1 MYISHLECPKCNATY
16 ESEQRI
22 QLCRCGSPLLVRYD
36 LKKVKK
42 NFRKRTLHSRKA
54 NLWRYWELLPVN
66 KEENIVSLGEGMTP
80 LIHLKNSGPKLGL
93 NHLYLKDEGLIPT
106 GTFKARG
113 AAVGVSRAKE
123 LGIKVLAMP
132 TNGNAGGSWAAYC
145 AKAGIKAII
154 VMPQDA
160 PMINRKE
167 VAITGAEL
175 YLVDGLISDAGKIVG
190 RAVAEYGWY
199 DASTLKEPY
208 RIEGKKTMGL
218 EIVEQLDWEVPDVIV
233 YPTGGG
239 VGIIGIYKGLM
250 ELQEIGWIGEKMPR
264 LVSVQS
270 KGCAPVVKAWEEK
283 KSESVFWENSNTIA
297 FGLNVPKALGDFLIL
312 QAIYETNGCAV
323 AVEDNEI
330 LRAQQM
336 LASEEGI
343 FCCPEGAATLSAA
356 IQLIKS
362 NWIKPNEKV
371 VLLNTGTGLKYPETV
386 HTEPSL
392 LQPGDRLPGL

>member
-1 MYISHLECPKCNATY
+1 MFLSHLECPKCHATY
-16 ESEQRI
+16 GSDKPFH
-22 QLCRCGSPLLVRYD
+22 LCQCGAPLLVRYD
-36 LKKVKK
+36 LKKVK
-42 NFRKRTLHSRKA
+42 RTLHKKALVSRRET
-54 NLWRYWELLPVN
+54 LWRYRELLPVN

-80 LIHLKNSGPKLGL
+80 LIHLKNSGPKLGIK
-93 NHLYLKDEGLIPT
+93 NLYLKDEGLIPT

-145 AKAGIKAII
+145 AKAGIKAVI

-160 PMINRKE
+160 PVINRKE

-175 YLVDGLISDAGKIVG
+175 YLVNGLISDAGKIVG
-190 RAVAEYGWY
+190 RAIAEYGWY

-218 EIVEQLDWEVPDVIV
+218 EIAEQLGWKVPDVII

-239 VGIIGIYKGLM
+239 VGIIGIYKGLK

-270 KGCAPVVKAWEEK
+270 TGCAPVVKAWKEK
-283 KSESVFWENSNTIA
+283 KSESTFWENSSTVA

-312 QAIYETNGCAV
+312 QAIYETDGCAV
-323 AVEDNEI
+323 AVGDDEI
-330 LRAQQM
+330 LRAQQT
-336 LASEEGI
+336 LARDEGI

-356 IQLIKS
+356 IQLTKS
-362 NWIKPNEKV
+362 NWIKPDEKV

-386 HTEPSL
+386 HTEPPL
-392 LQPGDRLPGL
+392 LQPEDRLPRI

>member
-1 MYISHLECPKCNATY
+1 MFLSHLECPKCNATY

-36 LKKVKK
+36 LKKVKRT
-42 NFRKRTLHSRKA
+42 FRKKGLVSRRE

-167 VAITGAEL
+167 VTITGAEL
-175 YLVDGLISDAGKIVG
+175 YLVNGLISDAGKIVG
-190 RAVAEYGWY
+190 RAIAEYGWY

-218 EIVEQLDWEVPDVIV
+218 EIAEQLGWEVPDVII

-239 VGIIGIYKGLM
+239 VGMIGIYKGLK

-270 KGCAPVVKAWEEK
+270 AGCAPVVKAWEEK
-283 KSESVFWENSNTIA
+283 KSESTFWENSNTIA

-312 QAIYETNGCAV
+312 QAIYETDGCAV

-330 LRAQQM
+330 LGAQQM
-336 LASEEGI
+336 LASEEGN

>member
-1 MYISHLECPKCNATY
+1 
-16 ESEQRI
+16 
-22 QLCRCGSPLLVRYD
+22 VRYD
-36 LKKVKK
+36 LKKVKRT
-42 NFRKRTLHSRKA
+42 FRKKALVSRGE
-54 NLWRYWELLPVN
+54 NLWRYRELLPVN

-80 LIHLKNSGPKLGL
+80 LIHLEKSGPKLGV

-175 YLVDGLISDAGKIVG
+175 YLVNGLISDAGKIVG
-190 RAVAEYGWY
+190 RAIAEYGWY

-218 EIVEQLDWEVPDVIV
+218 EIAEQLGWEVPDVII

-239 VGIIGIYKGLM
+239 VGIIGIYKGLK

-270 KGCAPVVKAWEEK
+270 TGCAPIVKAWEEK
-283 KSESVFWENSNTIA
+283 KSESTFWGNSKTIA

-312 QAIYETNGCAV
+312 QAIYETDGCAV
-323 AVEDNEI
+323 AVEDDDI
-330 LRAQQM
+330 LRVQQM
-336 LASEEGI
+336 LPREEGI

-362 NWIKPNEKV
+362 NWIKLDERV

-386 HTEPSL
+386 HTEPPL
-392 LQPGDRLPGL
+392 LQPGDRLPGVGSISNSGME

>member
-1 MYISHLECPKCNATY
+1 MYVSHLECPKCNATY
-16 ESEQRI
+16 ESEQRT

-36 LKKVKK
+36 LKKVKRA
-42 NFRKRTLHSRKA
+42 FRKKALASRRE
-54 NLWRYWELLPVN
+54 NLWRYRELLPVN
-66 KEENIVSLGEGMTP
+66 KDENIVSLGEGMTP
-80 LIHLKNSGPKLGL
+80 LIHLKKTGTKLGA

-167 VAITGAEL
+167 VAVTGAEL
-175 YLVDGLISDAGKIVG
+175 YLVNGLISDAGKIVG
-190 RAVAEYGWY
+190 RSIAEYGWY

-218 EIVEQLDWEVPDVIV
+218 EIAEQLGWKVPDVII

-239 VGIIGIYKGLM
+239 VGIIGIYKGLK
-250 ELQEIGWIGEKMPR
+250 ELQEIGWIGQKMPR
-264 LVSVQS
+264 LVSVQAT
-270 KGCAPVVKAWEEK
+270 GCAPVVKAWEEK
-283 KSESVFWENSNTIA
+283 KLESTFWGNSNTIA

-312 QAIYETNGCAV
+312 QAIYETDGCAV
-323 AVEDNEI
+323 AVGDDEI

-336 LASEEGI
+336 LARDEGI

-356 IQLIKS
+356 IELIKR
-362 NWIKPNEKV
+362 NWIKPDEKV

-386 HTEPSL
+386 HTEPPL
-392 LQPGDRLPGL
+392 LQPEDRLPRI

>member
-1 MYISHLECPKCNATY
+1 
-16 ESEQRI
+16 
-22 QLCRCGSPLLVRYD
+22 VRYD
-36 LKKVKK
+36 LKKVKRT
-42 NFRKRTLHSRKA
+42 FRKKALVSRRE
-54 NLWRYWELLPVN
+54 NLWRYRELLPVN
-66 KEENIVSLGEGMTP
+66 KEENIVSLGEGITP
-80 LIHLKNSGPKLGL
+80 LIHLKHSGPKLGV

-175 YLVDGLISDAGKIVG
+175 YLVNGLISDAGKIVG
-190 RAVAEYGWY
+190 RAIAEYGWY

-218 EIVEQLDWEVPDVIV
+218 EIAEQLGWEVPDVII

-239 VGIIGIYKGLM
+239 VGIIGIYKGLK

-270 KGCAPVVKAWEEK
+270 TGCAPVVKAWEEK
-283 KSESVFWENSNTIA
+283 KSESTFWDNSSTIA

-312 QAIYETNGCAV
+312 QAIYETDGCAV
-323 AVEDNEI
+323 AVGDDEI

-336 LASEEGI
+336 LAREEGL

-386 HTEPSL
+386 HTEPPL
-392 LQPGDRLPGL
+392 LQPGDRLPGIGSISNSGME